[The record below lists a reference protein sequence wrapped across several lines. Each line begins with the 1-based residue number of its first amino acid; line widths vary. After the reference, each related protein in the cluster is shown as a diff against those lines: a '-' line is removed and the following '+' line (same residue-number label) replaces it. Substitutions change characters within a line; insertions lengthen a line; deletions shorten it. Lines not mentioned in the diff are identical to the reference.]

1 MDSAPMKEDNIV
13 VLFKTF
19 EDLKRD
25 EDLILR
31 EYAEEWE
38 KAYVVFDMTTAVI
51 HDDQTAM
58 AKFAGPEMALAK
70 SEAERLKSQYGGSI
84 AVAESKA
91 MVTLV
96 KGLKAAV
103 EKRNERLFGH
113 TSLAKRSLRFAMAH
127 ERRSYGPGA
136 PALPPAS

>member
-1 MDSAPMKEDNIV
+1 MSANINMENVV

-38 KAYVVFDMTTAVI
+38 KAYVIFDMTEAALTNDSA
-51 HDDQTAM
+51 
-58 AKFAGPEMALAK
+58 ALAK
-70 SEAERLKSQYGGSI
+70 FGGPELTLAKAEAARLKSKYH
-84 AVAESKA
+84 APESQA

-96 KGLKAAV
+96 KSLKAAV
-103 EKRNERLFGH
+103 DKRNERLFGVGEV
-113 TSLAKRSLRFAMAH
+113 ARRSRRFAMAS
-127 ERRSYGPGA
+127 ERRYFGPAASVTTIGA
-136 PALPPAS
+136 K